1 MTHLIHCRRVLG
13 LTELKRNP
21 VEAVASGEGEPVAVL
36 SYNEPA
42 FYCVPSELF
51 ERMKFAF
58 EQFESGKS
66 A

>member
-1 MTHLIHCRRVLG
+1 

-21 VEAVASGEGEPVAVL
+21 VEAVASGKGEPVAVL

-51 ERMKFAF
+51 ERMQFAF